1 MYVLIIQI
9 TIQVF
14 VGNPLEE
21 ESTTA
26 QKYIDDV
33 IKRLLFLKKLDGYP
47 VIRDMDNDEDE
58 EVNSLLDMEEIEK
71 MAKGEDDTSGSEEEE
86 EDEAPP
92 PQEDQRAVAE
102 DDDDDLSSNSSGS
115 DAGGFGMDE
124 ED

>member
-1 MYVLIIQI
+1 
-9 TIQVF
+9 
-14 VGNPLEE
+14 
-21 ESTTA
+21 
-26 QKYIDDV
+26 
-33 IKRLLFLKKLDGYP
+33 
-47 VIRDMDNDEDE
+47 MDNDEDE

-102 DDDDDLSSNSSGS
+102 DDIDNLSSKSSGS